1 MSHVQVPWQPEEGD
15 RSFGTGVIDGGELSC
30 VHAVN
35 HFGVH
40 WKSSKC
46 AQLLSLLSILSKT
59 FYVPHIPL
67 FLSLFLCLRSD
78 GDNVQVG
85 RTLGMLRII
94 LFYQQTVSQLCF
106 RARVPGGISPIFFP
120 NHSGDW
126 RATCIKNLAVFL
138 CFHPQLYYSPMK
150 DRLYLD
156 DLYGVEVIGVPQ
168 MKVLYSHSRKFSG
181 RKCLYIHKFA
191 CCFTSSILGHLAHDS
206 PEPRVSHSLV

>member
-1 MSHVQVPWQPEEGD
+1 MPHVYVPWQPEEGD

-30 VHAVN
+30 VHAGN
-35 HFGVH
+35 HSWVH

-106 RARVPGGISPIFFP
+106 RVRVPEGISPIFSP

-126 RATCIKNLAVFL
+126 RATCIKNLCFCVFI
-138 CFHPQLYYSPMK
+138 PSY
-150 DRLYLD
+150 
-156 DLYGVEVIGVPQ
+156 II
-168 MKVLYSHSRKFSG
+168 VLR
-181 RKCLYIHKFA
+181 RTAYIWMTCMGQKLQGF
-191 CCFTSSILGHLAHDS
+191 
-206 PEPRVSHSLV
+206 PR